1 MKELKG
7 IYPAIMTPFDA
18 QGAVSET
25 GLRKMVQHAL
35 EVGVNGFYVCGG
47 GGEGLLLTVAE
58 RQQVLEIVLDAVKGK
73 VPVIAHVGAFQIPD
87 AIRLARHAGQ
97 AGADAVA
104 SMPPAYFYQ
113 PNLDGLVQFYRQV
126 AEAAERPVLA
136 YNIPGRIP
144 INLDTRTF
152 ERLIRIPGVVGL
164 KDSSGNLAQIT
175 LTAAI
180 DDGKIIVF
188 NGEDQVLWYGLM
200 AGCVGGIGSTYPVM
214 LKVFVDLY
222 RAFLARDWDRGLEL
236 QRGINRTVRVLI
248 NFNTLAALKQ
258 ILKWLD
264 LDSGDPRLPNR
275 SPHPRRRPPAQ
286 AGPGED
292 RLLQLE
298 AWLIGRG
305 AVRSVHS
312 GRRQRSSSKVVGVT
326 TSTALPP
333 RKVGWYFHCF
343 TASMV
348 VAAANS
354 VTLGSAGYKH
364 EVLDRT
370 FPPDGGF
377 QNQRSFKSELE

>member
-113 PNLDGLVQFYRQV
+113 PDLDGLVQFYRQV

-164 KDSSGNLAQIT
+164 KDSSGNLAHFYQPDLDGLVQFYRQVAEAAERPVLAYNIPGRIPINLDTRTFERLIRIPGVVGLKDSSQIT

-180 DDGKIIVF
+180 DDGRIIVF

-222 RAFLARDWDRGLEL
+222 RAFLDRDWDRGLEL
-236 QRGINRTVRVLI
+236 QRGINRTVRVLAG
-248 NFNTLAALKQ
+248 FNVLAALKQ

-264 LDSGDPRLPNR
+264 LDSGDPRLPNPPLTPDDARQLKLGLEKIGFFAR
-275 SPHPRRRPPAQ
+275 SQ
-286 AGPGED
+286 
-292 RLLQLE
+292 
-298 AWLIGRG
+298 RG
-305 AVRSVHS
+305 
-312 GRRQRSSSKVVGVT
+312 
-326 TSTALPP
+326 
-333 RKVGWYFHCF
+333 
-343 TASMV
+343 
-348 VAAANS
+348 
-354 VTLGSAGYKH
+354 
-364 EVLDRT
+364 
-370 FPPDGGF
+370 
-377 QNQRSFKSELE
+377 

>member
-18 QGAVSET
+18 RGAVSET
-25 GLRKMVQHAL
+25 GLRRLVRHAL

-47 GGEGLLLTVAE
+47 GGEGLLLTVPE
-58 RQQVLEIVLDAVKGK
+58 RQQVLEIVLDAVQGK
-73 VPVIAHVGAFQIPD
+73 VPVIAHVGAFQNPD
-87 AIRLARHAGQ
+87 AVSLARHAGR

-113 PNLDGLVQFYRQV
+113 PDLDGLVEFYRQV

-144 INLDTRTF
+144 LNLDTRTF

-180 DDGKIIVF
+180 DDGRITVF

-214 LKVFVDLY
+214 LKVFVNLY
-222 RAFLARDWDRGLEL
+222 QAFLDRDLDRGLEL
-236 QRGINRTVRVLI
+236 QRGINRTVRVLTG
-248 NFNTLAALKQ
+248 FNVLGALKQ

-264 LDSGDPRLPNR
+264 LDSGDPRPPN
-275 SPHPRRRPPAQ
+275 PPLAPDE
-286 AGPGED
+286 A
-292 RLLQLE
+292 RQLKLSLE
-298 AWLIGRG
+298 KIGFFEW
-305 AVRSVHS
+305 
-312 GRRQRSSSKVVGVT
+312 RQR
-326 TSTALPP
+326 
-333 RKVGWYFHCF
+333 
-343 TASMV
+343 
-348 VAAANS
+348 
-354 VTLGSAGYKH
+354 
-364 EVLDRT
+364 D
-370 FPPDGGF
+370 
-377 QNQRSFKSELE
+377 

>member
-1 MKELKG
+1 MKDLKG

-18 QGAVSET
+18 QGAVSEAS
-25 GLRKMVQHAL
+25 LRKMVQHAL
-35 EVGVNGFYVCGG
+35 GIGVNGFYVCGG

-104 SMPPAYFYQ
+104 SMPPAYFYL
-113 PNLDGLVQFYRQV
+113 PNLDGLVQFYQQV
-126 AEAAERPVLA
+126 AEASGRPVLA

-214 LKVFVDLY
+214 LEVFVDLY
-222 RAFLARDWDRGLEL
+222 RAFQARDWDRGLEL
-236 QRGINRTVRVLI
+236 QRRINRTVRVLI

-258 ILKWLD
+258 ILKWMD
-264 LDSGDPRLPNR
+264 LDSGDPRPPTAPLTPDEARQLKLGLEKIGFFDR
-275 SPHPRRRPPAQ
+275 SRR
-286 AGPGED
+286 
-292 RLLQLE
+292 
-298 AWLIGRG
+298 
-305 AVRSVHS
+305 
-312 GRRQRSSSKVVGVT
+312 
-326 TSTALPP
+326 
-333 RKVGWYFHCF
+333 
-343 TASMV
+343 
-348 VAAANS
+348 
-354 VTLGSAGYKH
+354 
-364 EVLDRT
+364 
-370 FPPDGGF
+370 
-377 QNQRSFKSELE
+377 

>member
-104 SMPPAYFYQ
+104 SMPPAYFYL
-113 PNLDGLVQFYRQV
+113 PNLDGLVQFYQQV
-126 AEAAERPVLA
+126 AEAAGRPVLA

-180 DDGKIIVF
+180 DDGRIIVF

-236 QRGINRTVRVLI
+236 QRGINRTVRVLAG
-248 NFNTLAALKQ
+248 FNVLAALKQ

-264 LDSGDPRLPNR
+264 LDSGDPRLPNPPLTPDDAR
-275 SPHPRRRPPAQ
+275 QLKLGLEKIGFFEWRR
-286 AGPGED
+286 
-292 RLLQLE
+292 
-298 AWLIGRG
+298 
-305 AVRSVHS
+305 
-312 GRRQRSSSKVVGVT
+312 
-326 TSTALPP
+326 
-333 RKVGWYFHCF
+333 
-343 TASMV
+343 
-348 VAAANS
+348 
-354 VTLGSAGYKH
+354 GS
-364 EVLDRT
+364 
-370 FPPDGGF
+370 
-377 QNQRSFKSELE
+377 